1 VAKLDAD
8 VWFRFH
14 SESVSTAGADLQR
27 LKDAAAAAGFEL
39 KGAKVTPAD
48 EGESRPGW
56 SDKTDEGTSYVPL
69 DPEP

>member
-27 LKDAAAAAGFEL
+27 LKDAAAVAGFDMR
-39 KGAKVTPAD
+39 GAKVTPAD
-48 EGESRPGW
+48 EGESGPGW
-56 SDKTDEGTSYVPL
+56 SSYVPL
-69 DPEP
+69 DPET

>member
-1 VAKLDAD
+1 MGKLDAD

-14 SESVSTAGADLQR
+14 SESVSTAGADLRR

-39 KGAKVTPAD
+39 RGAKVMPAD

-56 SDKTDEGTSYVPL
+56 SEKTDTGTSYVPL
-69 DPEP
+69 DPDP